1 MPNNKISNH
10 YVPRLVLRKFSNKLC
25 LYNVKTGELQENISP
40 ERAYV
45 HNNLY
50 DIDTERNLNEKIE
63 SQFGNLL
70 SNVIL
75 KADKEISLTRSQLFV
90 IKKFLLVSV
99 LRTMQSEVFV
109 QREKNLFG
117 SLFIPFEEKKIVG
130 ETPFEYWMR
139 TLNVILDTDGTP
151 QEILKHP
158 NKTVSAF
165 RWSQIVNGAYV
176 AFLGF
181 KRKR

>member
-1 MPNNKISNH
+1 MPNGKISNH
-10 YVPRLVLRKFSNKLC
+10 YVPRLVLRKFSKKLC
-25 LYNVKTGELQENISP
+25 LYNVKTGEFQENISP
-40 ERAYV
+40 EHAYA

-75 KADKEISLTRSQLFV
+75 KADKEISLTRTQLFV
-90 IKKFLLVSV
+90 IKKFLLISV
-99 LRTMQSEVFV
+99 LRTMQSEAFV
-109 QREKNLFG
+109 QREKKL
-117 SLFIPFEEKKIVG
+117 SKLLLPQFEEKKIGG
-130 ETPFEYWMR
+130 ETYFEYWMR

-158 NKTVSAF
+158 NKTVSAY
-165 RWSQIVNGAYV
+165 RWSQIVNSAYI
-176 AFLGF
+176 AL
-181 KRKR
+181 